1 MINKINKRL
10 VLTILLTAPGFLLL
24 TNFLPQDKK
33 ATFSTFAFFLLF
45 CFFNLVS
52 KVLDFNENK
61 FTTYNNLYT
70 TSFLIIIYLILI
82 LFTQNYL
89 LNFEIIDWDIPSYM
103 VASNEIKNGYL
114 PNETQWE
121 SKGPVLIYMY
131 YFVLKIVSGNFI
143 YFKVAN
149 DLILLLI
156 SLILFATASVIS
168 KNKLIIS
175 SIPTFVFILF
185 MSQPWAVSGYSEL
198 YALVFISLGILIYK
212 VKEFKFS
219 YFLIGLMFSMSTLVN
234 QGTILFLLPLLIGI
248 FGIENYKN
256 KLLKI
261 FIGFT
266 LPHLIFLYIY
276 QINDLLNVY
285 FATFVTIP
293 ISYTSANYSNLYELK
308 VFMRS
313 FFEFNPAL
321 YFVLLI
327 VFILLLKSF
336 FYKLHFLKGLI
347 QNVEFLLVV
356 TSLLF
361 YFVASHNYYH
371 HLLFFLYFIS
381 LYISKTKFDVNF
393 VFLISFVLLS
403 VVSSVS
409 VNGYSSY
416 KNLKNIESVYEN
428 YPLRQ
433 LAIEI
438 EKKEISNLEILALDY
453 NLLLHYLGQPNYSY
467 IVHGTNFL
475 EPYILSSL
483 EEIRIIESDYL
494 NSLKNKK
501 PNVIICSEYMIV
513 RGEVETQ
520 LIFPCN
526 QDHLLDYYQLN
537 TDIYFTENLNYYRD
551 PYKEIKLF
559 IKR

>member
-1 MINKINKRL
+1 MNKINTKFTL
-10 VLTILLTAPGFLLL
+10 FSFFVASGFLLL
-24 TNFLPQDKK
+24 NNFFPQEKK
-33 ATFSTFAFFLLF
+33 ATFSTVALLLLILIFNIISNAF
-45 CFFNLVS
+45 N
-52 KVLDFNENK
+52 FNEIK
-61 FTTYNNLYT
+61 ASIYNHLYLT
-70 TSFLIIIYLILI
+70 PFLIFLYLILI
-82 LFTQNYL
+82 LITQNYL
-89 LNFEIIDWDIPSYM
+89 LNFEIVDWDIPSYM

-121 SKGPVLIYMY
+121 SKGPVLLYMY
-131 YFVLKIVSGNFI
+131 YFVLDIVSGNFI

-149 DLILLLI
+149 DVILFLI
-156 SLILFATASVIS
+156 SLILLATSFVIS

-175 SIPTFVFILF
+175 STATFVFILF
-185 MSQPWAVSGYSEL
+185 MSQPWATSGYSEL
-198 YALVFISLGILIYK
+198 YALVFISFGILL
-212 VKEFKFS
+212 FKFKDFK
-219 YFLIGLMFSMSTLVN
+219 YKFFLIGFMFAMSTLVN
-234 QGTILFLLPLLIGI
+234 QGTVLFLLPLLIAI
-248 FGIENYKN
+248 IGIENYKN

-261 FIGFT
+261 FIGFVI
-266 LPHLIFLYIY
+266 PHLTFLYIY
-276 QINDLLNVY
+276 LINDLLDVY
-285 FATFVTIP
+285 LATFITIP
-293 ISYTSANYSNLYELK
+293 VSYTSANYSNLYELK
-308 VFMRS
+308 VFMRT
-313 FFEFNPAL
+313 FFEFNFSI
-321 YFVLLI
+321 YFLLVTVLI
-327 VFILLLKSF
+327 IILKSF
-336 FYKLHFLKGLI
+336 FFKKNFLKGALQNLEFMLI
-347 QNVEFLLVV
+347 VA
-356 TSLLF
+356 SLLF
-361 YFVASHNYYH
+361 YFIAAHNYYH

-381 LYISKTKFDVNF
+381 LYISKTKFDINI

-403 VVSSVS
+403 IFTFVST
-409 VNGYSSY
+409 NGTTSY
-416 KNLKNIESVYEN
+416 NNLKNIESVYEN

-433 LAIEI
+433 LAEEI
-438 EKKEISNLEILALDY
+438 EKKEINNLEILALDY
-453 NLLLHYLGQPNYSY
+453 NLILHYLDKPNYSY

-483 EEIRIIESDYL
+483 EEIGIIETDYL